1 MLNSDLAYGL
11 VQPWNNLGL
20 SKVMGRSD
28 KGYGSVGPI
37 LFQTRPKFVKK
48 FPRKVECFFKN
59 QNLGEPE
66 NELLTTFSNQGTVL
80 HNQRTVL

>member
-1 MLNSDLAYGL
+1 MSKSDLAYGL
-11 VQPWNNLGL
+11 VQPWNNLGP

-28 KGYGSVGPI
+28 QGYGSVRPI

-59 QNLGEPE
+59 QNLGEPKNNFVGGAGVRE
-66 NELLTTFSNQGTVL
+66 CGSS
-80 HNQRTVL
+80 